1 MPHSISMCFT
11 DTRNAAQEAAA
22 RQRRSTAYQRRNTN
36 PVGAVPRLQGNAMFQ
51 IGMKHIQGA
60 KSCSSCGKG

>member
-1 MPHSISMCFT
+1 MCFT
-11 DTRNAAQEAAA
+11 DTRNVAQEAAA
-22 RQRRSTAYQRRNTN
+22 KQRRSTAYQRKNTS
-36 PVGAVPRLQGNAMFQ
+36 PGTKLYGNAMFQ